1 MALATM
7 SFLYFLGDW
16 DADVWLREMQHLDSS
31 LDLRLWPNV
40 GRAEDIDYAL
50 VWKPHPGELK
60 KLPNLK
66 AIFSLGAGVDHIFGD
81 PDLPENVPI
90 VRVVDSNLTM
100 RMSEYVVLH
109 VLWHHRRQRI
119 YEHFQSE
126 RKWRELKQPAANET
140 RVGVMGLGE
149 LGIDAAR
156 KLKMMGFRV
165 AGWSRSRKN
174 IDGIDSFR
182 GRGELKA
189 FLNRTDILVC
199 LLPLTEDTRGLL
211 SGAVFRELAKD
222 GAGDGP
228 VLINAGRG
236 QLQVEDDI
244 LTALKNGD
252 LYAATLDVFEEEP
265 LPASSPL
272 WSHPRVTVT
281 PHNAAVSDARA
292 INGYIL
298 RQIKRHRAGEK
309 LDHAIDRNQGY

>member
-7 SFLYFLGDW
+7 AFCYFLGDW
-16 DADVWLREMQHLDSS
+16 DADVWVREMQHLDSS
-31 LDLRLWPNV
+31 LDLRVYPEV
-40 GRAEDIDYAL
+40 GRVDDIDYAL
-50 VWKPHPGELK
+50 VWKPPPGELRK
-60 KLPNLK
+60 FPNLK
-66 AIFSLGAGVDHIFGD
+66 AIFSLGAGVDQVYND
-81 PDLPENVPI
+81 TDLPADVPI
-90 VRVVDSNLTM
+90 VRVVDPNLTM

-126 RKWRELKQPAANET
+126 HKWRELRQPAASEA

-149 LGIDAAR
+149 LGIDAAQ

-165 AGWSRSRKN
+165 AGWSQSRKN
-174 IDGIDSFR
+174 IEGIDSFR

-199 LLPLTEDTRGLL
+199 LLPLTDDTRGILN
-211 SGAVFRELAKD
+211 AQVFRDLAKD

-236 QLQVEDDI
+236 QLQVESDI
-244 LTALKNGD
+244 LAALDNGD
-252 LYAATLDVFEEEP
+252 LYACTLDVFEQEP
-265 LPASSPL
+265 LPESPL

-281 PHNAAVSDARA
+281 PHNAALSDPRA

-298 RQIKRHRAGEK
+298 RQIKRHRTGEA
-309 LDHAIDRNQGY
+309 LENVIDRAKGY